1 MGYSGVKGGM
11 DAILA
16 AERLVRRKRAA
27 APWSAAT
34 AIIESYRL
42 AVDRIMG
49 EAGLYD
55 EAIAADA
62 FRQAEGDLLE
72 AAHLVRAYRS
82 SLPRLAV
89 STPADPDEMTVLRR
103 IVPASRT
110 PGGPQLLG
118 RTTDYT
124 ARVLERPDGL
134 ADPAVLAKSA
144 AEPAPAG
151 REESPATAGAGESAR
166 DGGPAGGNGA
176 GALTDGAQNAD
187 AQNASLRRPR
197 RFYEELRKAGLVVE
211 HGPIKHGPA
220 KHRPVQHGPAK
231 HGPAKHGAGAQEDPA
246 EDPEPFD
253 VSRGAARP
261 PAPRSAVLASMAR
274 AETGAL
280 VALWYR
286 SIRGPDGALHE
297 VTLGELRHGR
307 LPLRVVHP
315 LTGNPVEIGRIRA
328 TEAEAIE
335 DLDGPAEDRTRLDVG
350 YGMCFGHNE
359 RKAIAM
365 ANLDIACRRAALADS
380 EGGELEQLLL
390 LTTDGLDSGGFL
402 EHLKLPHYVTF
413 RSIVDRKLASRPA
426 RPAGTRPAG
435 TRLAGTR
442 PQDDWPGNHWPE
454 NDTPGND
461 GPAGDEPAGDG
472 TGDAGAGDGEGREQA
487 GHAAGGTWG
496 EGDRQ
501 LSFGGNL

>member
-1 MGYSGVKGGM
+1 VGYSGVKGGM

-16 AERLVRRKRAA
+16 AERLVRRKRGA

-62 FRQAEGDLLE
+62 FRQAEGDLVE
-72 AAHLVRAYRS
+72 AAHLVRVYRS
-82 SLPRLAV
+82 SLPQLAV

-124 ARVLERPDGL
+124 ARVLERPDGPV
-134 ADPAVLAKSA
+134 AASA
-144 AEPAPAG
+144 EGGAPAAG
-151 REESPATAGAGESAR
+151 TAPTTLAA
-166 DGGPAGGNGA
+166 
-176 GALTDGAQNAD
+176 DGAD
-187 AQNASLRRPR
+187 EGLRRPR
-197 RFYEELRKAGLVVE
+197 RFYEQLLKADLAVAHELA
-211 HGPIKHGPA
+211 
-220 KHRPVQHGPAK
+220 
-231 HGPAKHGAGAQEDPA
+231 D
-246 EDPEPFD
+246 DPEPFD

-280 VALWYR
+280 IALWYR
-286 SIRGPDGALHE
+286 SIRGPDGAFHE

-307 LPLRVVHP
+307 FPVRVVHP

-350 YGMCFGHNE
+350 YGLCFGHNE

-365 ANLDIACRRAALADS
+365 ANLDIACRRAALADG
-380 EGGELEQLLL
+380 EGDELEQLLL

-413 RSIVDRKLASRPA
+413 RSIVDRKLAGRAALADAEGAGAEGADAEGAGPEGGDGA
-426 RPAGTRPAG
+426 EFDRDPAGPA
-435 TRLAGTR
+435 LS
-442 PQDDWPGNHWPE
+442 
-454 NDTPGND
+454 
-461 GPAGDEPAGDG
+461 
-472 TGDAGAGDGEGREQA
+472 DAGGAGVTRN
-487 GHAAGGTWG
+487 
-496 EGDRQ
+496 
-501 LSFGGNL
+501 SFGGRL

>member
-27 APWSAAT
+27 APWSAAG

-42 AVDRIMG
+42 AVDRVMG

-124 ARVLERPDGL
+124 ARVLERPQAPANPADFADTVL
-134 ADPAVLAKSA
+134 ADI
-144 AEPAPAG
+144 G
-151 REESPATAGAGESAR
+151 TAGHRTDAGKTAEH
-166 DGGPAGGNGA
+166 DDP
-176 GALTDGAQNAD
+176 
-187 AQNASLRRPR
+187 RRPR
-197 RFYEELRKAGLVVE
+197 RFYEQLLKADLAVV
-211 HGPIKHGPA
+211 H
-220 KHRPVQHGPAK
+220 
-231 HGPAKHGAGAQEDPA
+231 A
-246 EDPEPFD
+246 EPTDDPEPFD

-286 SIRGPDGALHE
+286 SIRGPDGAFHE
-297 VTLGELRHGR
+297 VTLGEVRHGR
-307 LPLRVVHP
+307 LPVRVVHP
-315 LTGNPVEIGRIRA
+315 LTGNPVEIGQVRV

-335 DLDGPAEDRTRLDVG
+335 DLNRPAEDRTRLDVG

-365 ANLDIACRRAALADS
+365 ANLDIAFRRAALSDS

-390 LTTDGLDSGGFL
+390 LTTDGLDSSGFL

-413 RSIVDRKLASRPA
+413 RSIVDRKLASRA
-426 RPAGTRPAG
+426 AMSEQEQAE
-435 TRLAGTR
+435 AAAS
-442 PQDDWPGNHWPE
+442 DMN
-454 NDTPGND
+454 
-461 GPAGDEPAGDG
+461 A
-472 TGDAGAGDGEGREQA
+472 TGDTRTRSEES
-487 GHAAGGTWG
+487 
-496 EGDRQ
+496 
-501 LSFGGNL
+501 L